1 MLFAMGAASAAAGA
15 AAGAVDFL
23 SSLLKPKSG
32 ATNTSGAQS
41 SSSPFSLTDLN
52 KTSGS
57 TQILS
62 SSAARTSGALSP
74 ATFNAL
80 LASQDPS
87 NPSAALKDLFSQ
99 IDGNG
104 DGAITKSEFETTL
117 GAGGTNVAAADN
129 VFNAMDTNG
138 DGSVSLDEM
147 ASALKGKAGGA
158 DAAGGAGGAH
168 HAHGGGGKG
177 GGGGAD
183 ALMDALQAATTTST
197 TNADGSITTTMTYA
211 DGTTLTTSQA
221 APASNTPAKA
231 ASTYNLTEQMTQNRT
246 DALSLGAK
254 QSLSIR
260 A

>member
-23 SSLLKPKSG
+23 SSLVKPKSS
-32 ATNTSGAQS
+32 ATRTNSTQN
-41 SSSPFSLTDLN
+41 SSSPFTLTDLG

-62 SSAARTSGALSP
+62 SSAARTSGTLSP
-74 ATFNAL
+74 ETFNAL

-87 NPSAALKDLFSQ
+87 KPTDALKDLFSQ
-99 IDGNG
+99 IDGNS
-104 DGAITKSEFETTL
+104 DGKITKSEFEDKL

-129 VFNAMDTNG
+129 VFNQMDTDG
-138 DGSVSLDEM
+138 DGSVSMNEM
-147 ASALKGKAGGA
+147 ATALKGKAS
-158 DAAGGAGGAH
+158 GAH
-168 HAHGGGGKG
+168 HAHGGGGGG

-197 TNADGSITTTMTYA
+197 TNSDGSITTTMTYA

-221 APASNTPAKA
+221 APATNTPSKA
-231 ASTYNLTEQMTQNRT
+231 ASTYNLVDKMTQYRT
-246 DALSLGAK
+246 DSLSTAAK
-254 QSLSIR
+254 QSLSMR

>member
-23 SSLLKPKSG
+23 SSLVKPKSS
-32 ATNTSGAQS
+32 ATNTSGTQS
-41 SSSPFSLTDLN
+41 SSSPFSLTNLG

-62 SSAARTSGALSP
+62 SSAARTSGTLSP
-74 ATFNAL
+74 ETFNAL
-80 LASQDPS
+80 LAQQDPS
-87 NPSAALKDLFSQ
+87 KPSDALKDLFSQ
-99 IDGNG
+99 IDGNS
-104 DGAITKSEFETTL
+104 DGKITKSEFEDKL
-117 GAGGTNVAAADN
+117 GAGGTNTAAADN
-129 VFNAMDTNG
+129 VFNQMDTDG
-138 DGSVSLDEM
+138 DGSVSLEEM

-158 DAAGGAGGAH
+158 Q
-168 HAHGGGGKG
+168 HAHGGGGGK

-197 TNADGSITTTMTYA
+197 TNSDGSITTTMTYA

-221 APASNTPAKA
+221 APASNTPSKA
-231 ASTYNLTEQMTQNRT
+231 ASTYNLVDKMTQYRT
-246 DALSLGAK
+246 DSLSTAAK
-254 QSLSIR
+254 QSLSMR

>member
-23 SSLLKPKSG
+23 SSLVKPKSG
-32 ATNTSGAQS
+32 ATKTTGTQDS
-41 SSSPFSLTDLN
+41 SNPFDVLGLG

-62 SSAARTSGALSP
+62 SSAARTSETLSP

-87 NPSAALKDLFSQ
+87 KPSDALKDLFGQ
-99 IDGNG
+99 IDGNS
-104 DGAITKSEFETTL
+104 DGRITKSEFEDKL
-117 GAGGTNVAAADN
+117 GAGGTNMAAADN
-129 VFNAMDTNG
+129 VFNKMDADS
-138 DGSVSLDEM
+138 DGSVSIEEM

-158 DAAGGAGGAH
+158 H
-168 HAHGGGGKG
+168 HAHGGGGGKG
-177 GGGGAD
+177 GGGAD
-183 ALMDALQAATTTST
+183 ALMQALQAANTTSV
-197 TNADGSITTTMTYA
+197 TNSDGSITTTMTYA
-211 DGTTLTTSQA
+211 DGSTVTLNQPA
-221 APASNTPAKA
+221 AANNTPSNA
-231 ASTYNLTEQMTQNRT
+231 ASTYNLAEKMAQHRT
-246 DALSLGAK
+246 DSLSIAAK